1 MEFEVLI
8 GRAIELHTLYGEVEE
23 NTNNRNLSDEEL
35 ALDFVGDVW
44 DLAKLILGYN
54 GTRDI
59 SEAEQKLEGQLA
71 ECLWSVIVLA
81 RLNNIDLEQVFI
93 QTMDEWEQQLSL
105 QG

>member
-8 GRAIELHTLYGEVEE
+8 RRAIELHTLYAQVEE
-23 NTNNRNLSDEEL
+23 TTNNRDLTNEEV

-54 GTRDI
+54 GARETT
-59 SEAEQKLEGQLA
+59 EAEQKLAGQLA

-81 RLNNIDLEQVFI
+81 RLNNIDLEQAFI

-105 QG
+105 QR